1 MACSAWLVL
10 AVFLISCDS
19 GLMTC
24 FPGCHCEVESFGMF
38 SSFSLTKVDCS
49 GVGPHLTV
57 VPIPLDTS
65 YLDLSSNHLKAISP
79 LMFTGPGYTTLVNLD
94 ISYNEITGMLSSTFS
109 KLRYLEALNLSH
121 NSLEVLEEGIFS
133 NLPLG
138 EIDLSA
144 NKLREINLDTFT
156 SRGHGKP
163 LSVDLSNNL
172 LIAVVR
178 SLDKNVPNIYSLDL
192 SGNRLTS
199 VPTPYLSNVPLR
211 YLNLGRNFISSVPEK
226 AFRGLQELTRLSL
239 QSLPELTELSPDT
252 FKGLQSLQIL
262 DLSHCAN
269 LKSLNVAVFDGLSSL
284 QELYLQKSGVAT
296 LPSII
301 LNYLP
306 SIKKISV
313 GTSLLRCGKTA
324 KGGSFHRQF
333 GFVQKEQTLHCL
345 DINGPSDTEYVLKL
359 KLGKSEQQ

>member
-10 AVFLISCDS
+10 VVFLISCDS

-24 FPGCHCEVESFGMF
+24 FQGCHCEVESFGMF

-79 LMFTGPGYTTLVNLD
+79 LMFTGPGYTTLVSLD
-94 ISYNEITGMLSSTFS
+94 LSYNEITGMSSSTFS

-144 NKLREINLDTFT
+144 NKLREINLDAFT
-156 SRGHGKP
+156 PKGHRKP
-163 LSVDLSNNL
+163 LSVDLSDNL
-172 LIAVVR
+172 ITSVVR
-178 SLDKNVPNIYSLDL
+178 SLNKGVPNIYSLDL
-192 SGNRLTS
+192 SGNRLLS
-199 VPTPYLSNVPLR
+199 VPTRYLSNVPLR
-211 YLNLGRNFISSVPEK
+211 YLNLGRNIISSIPEN
-226 AFRGLQELTRLSL
+226 AFTGLQELTCLLLRN
-239 QSLPELTELSPDT
+239 LPELTELRPDA
-252 FKGLQSLQIL
+252 FKGLQNLQIL
-262 DLSHCAN
+262 DLSHCTN

-284 QELYLQKSGVAT
+284 QELYLEKSGVAG
-296 LPSII
+296 LSSVI

-306 SIKKISV
+306 SIKKISI
-313 GTSLLRCGKTA
+313 GTTLLRCGKTA
-324 KGGSFHRQF
+324 KKGSFHRQF

-345 DINGPSDTEYVLKL
+345 DINGSSDTEYILRLK
-359 KLGKSEQQ
+359 

>member
-1 MACSAWLVL
+1 MAHSAWLVL
-10 AVFLISCDS
+10 FLFLISCDG

-38 SSFSLTKVDCS
+38 GSFSLTKVDCS

-57 VPIPLDTS
+57 IPIPLDTS
-65 YLDLSSNHLKAISP
+65 YLDLSSNRLKAISP

-94 ISYNEITGMLSSTFS
+94 ISYNEITSMSSSTFS

-121 NSLEVLEEGIFS
+121 NSLEVLEEGIFA

-144 NKLREINLDTFT
+144 NKLRKINLDTFT
-156 SRGHGKP
+156 SKGHGKP
-163 LSVDLSNNL
+163 LSVDFSDNL
-172 LIAVVR
+172 ISAVVR

-192 SGNRLTS
+192 SGNRLTD
-199 VPTPYLSNVPLR
+199 VPTRYLSNVPLR
-211 YLNLGRNFISSVPEK
+211 YLSLGRNIISSIPEN
-226 AFRGLQELTRLSL
+226 AFTGLWELTRLSL
-239 QSLPELTELSPDT
+239 RNLPELTALSQNT
-252 FKGLQSLQIL
+252 FKGLQNLQIL

-284 QELYLQKSGVAT
+284 QELYLEKSGVAA
-296 LPSII
+296 LPSIV

-313 GTSLLRCGKTA
+313 GNSLLRCGKTA
-324 KGGSFHRQF
+324 KEGSFHRQF

-345 DINGPSDTEYVLKL
+345 DINGSSDTEYILKL
-359 KLGKSEQQ
+359 K